1 MRGSNHTLTCS
12 AEGGP
17 GNEVSWVK
25 LGTETEISD
34 GPELVIA
41 ITDAS
46 VGGVYQCTVENLAGS
61 DSATAVVNGELKTSH
76 FKKHHFINDLFF
88 PSHSCFYQ

>member
-1 MRGSNHTLTCS
+1 MRGGEHTLTCS

-17 GNEVSWVK
+17 GNAASWVK
-25 LGTETEISD
+25 LGNETEISD
-34 GPELVIA
+34 SPELVIA
-41 ITDAS
+41 ITDTS

-76 FKKHHFINDLFF
+76 FMHHFMNDLFF
-88 PSHSCFYQ
+88 PSHSCFYR